1 MKERALNWRMIP
13 KSTNAQALGT
23 RERDVVLKVDKLVK
37 IYGTRR
43 VVDGV
48 SFEVR
53 EGEVVGLLGANG
65 AGKTTSFR
73 MACGLIPA
81 DEGKVMLN
89 GLDVTSWPMYRR
101 AREGSLGYLP
111 QDHSTFGALTT
122 EQNLYAAMEFLGY
135 SRSEQKK
142 ACDEALE
149 KFNLSHIRKSKV
161 GYGGT
166 GGLSGG
172 ERRRLEIARA
182 LLAHPKILL
191 LDEPFAAVD
200 PITVE
205 GIQQVIRDLAN
216 EGIAILITD
225 HQVDETLAITDRSY
239 IINSGKVLC
248 SGSPIEV
255 LSNQEAVK
263 LYFGDKAKYSRERI
277 LQKLGIS
284 ERDCSLEVL
293 ENQTE
298 SSERKPESTK
308 TRSNEPARARELV
321 SSSSDSDASSCAA
334 NSSRLNFR
342 RLGSNEAS
350 TSRPAEN
357 TRNEGRRGDL
367 DEETANR
374 RRTLTLRRHN
384 VGEEVKRAPSPLE
397 EERTPNKFFE
407 GFTKKLKKR

>member
-1 MKERALNWRMIP
+1 MRERAANWRITP
-13 KSTNAQALGT
+13 KSANVQALGT
-23 RERDVVLKVDKLVK
+23 RERDVVLKVEKLVK

-53 EGEVVGLLGANG
+53 QGEVVGLLGANG

-135 SRSEQKK
+135 SRSAQKK

-149 KFNLSHIRKSKV
+149 KFNLKHIRKSKV

-205 GIQQVIRDLAN
+205 GIQQVIRDLSN
-216 EGIAILITD
+216 EGIAILITE

-277 LQKLGIS
+277 LRKLGITESDDNYESSDRQVLTS
-284 ERDCSLEVL
+284 ERNIESLNLDEDTR
-293 ENQTE
+293 ETPIASTPAE
-298 SSERKPESTK
+298 SSGST
-308 TRSNEPARARELV
+308 NY
-321 SSSSDSDASSCAA
+321 
-334 NSSRLNFR
+334 SRLTFR
-342 RLGSNEAS
+342 RFRSSE
-350 TSRPAEN
+350 TPTTRPTEHSRDDGNDVES
-357 TRNEGRRGDL
+357 EG
-367 DEETANR
+367 ETVDR

-384 VGEEVKRAPSPLE
+384 VGEEIRRAPSPLE
-397 EERTPNKFFE
+397 EERVSNKFFD
-407 GFTKKLKKR
+407 GFAKKLKKR